1 MKFESKKMILADGGL
16 HHLGA
21 KEEDVASTM
30 ILTSAVEDVPR
41 IAKYLKNA
49 RQTASHREY
58 VTYKSFNDGFEL
70 AVMSFGHGCM
80 PMAIAVEELNQ
91 LGVKTVVKIGT
102 GQAIQ
107 PGIKPG
113 TIIIPSAAVR
123 SEGASKEYVPESY
136 PACADLSLVRRF
148 VKAFTIN
155 GITPE
160 VGIVRSHD
168 GFYTEQLCDPKALER
183 INKWREIGVLMNE
196 HECSSMFTLAQ
207 LFRMHAVSIEIVTEN
222 LIDGTELGEKEF
234 HDIEEE
240 VFKIVVSE
248 LKKK

>member
-21 KEEDVASTM
+21 KEEDVSKTM
-30 ILTSAVEDVPR
+30 ILTCAAEDIPR
-41 IAKYLKNA
+41 IASHLKDA

-58 VTYKSFNDGFEL
+58 VTYKGLKGDSEL

-91 LGVKTVVKIGT
+91 LGVKTIVKIGA

-107 PGIKPG
+107 PGIRPG

-123 SEGASKEYVPESY
+123 SEGASKEYIPESY

-148 VKAFTIN
+148 VKAFRNN
-155 GITPE
+155 GISPE
-160 VGIVRSHD
+160 VGIIRSHD
-168 GFYTEQLCDPKALER
+168 GYYNEQPCDPKGMER
-183 INKWREIGVLMNE
+183 IARWSEIGVLMNE
-196 HECSSMFTLAQ
+196 HECSSMFTLAE
-207 LFRMHAVSIEIVTEN
+207 LFRMHAASIEIVREN
-222 LIDGTELGEKEF
+222 LIDGTELSEGEF
-234 HDIEEE
+234 RRIEDE
-240 VFKIVVSE
+240 VFKIVINE
-248 LKKK
+248 LAG